1 MSRGFPKIENWSIL
15 NQPTVTSGK
24 RQEMSSF
31 GQVHSN
37 NTDPNFTLYTH
48 FTWEQSGQCATQR
61 PIHPARQRHGSKVG
75 RKRGKNT
82 KDIKGKP
89 GDELNK
95 MRACCACAAITDSDR
110 CMDLQ
115 ASLINIAPTRLLK
128 SKSSKPAL

>member
-31 GQVHSN
+31 GQVHSDR
-37 NTDPNFTLYTH
+37 TAPNFTLYT
-48 FTWEQSGQCATQR
+48 TLQESKVVSAQPSD
-61 PIHPARQRHGSKVG
+61 PIHPAGQRQGSEVG

-82 KDIKGKP
+82 KDIEVKP
-89 GDELNK
+89 GNELNK
-95 MRACCACAAITDSDR
+95 MRACCAGAAITDSDR

-115 ASLINIAPTRLLK
+115 NFIDQYRSEEFDC
-128 SKSSKPAL
+128 